1 MDRYIENFKKLEL
14 HCGLSRERIPQL
26 KDLDEYLKST
36 TGFRLK
42 PVHGILSQREFLD
55 ALAHKVK
62 IKKKNSLPKNGRKLS
77 KLNIYTILYLY
88 FFNLI

>member
-1 MDRYIENFKKLEL
+1 MDRYVENFKKLERY
-14 HCGLSRERIPQL
+14 CGLSKDRIPQL
-26 KDLDEYLKST
+26 KDLDEYLQST

-62 IKKKNSLPKNGRKLS
+62 IIKKRIGVGNLKRIF
-77 KLNIYTILYLY
+77 NIKYR
-88 FFNLI
+88 